1 MRLGGGQRSLS
12 PEGMKALLKYP
23 WPGNVREME
32 NMFERAAILA
42 DSTVLTLEDI
52 LPLLAD
58 SEIGE
63 EESLPPDELSIKT
76 ASRHLERKLIIKAL
90 KKTQYNRSQAARLL
104 EISHRALLYKIK
116 DYDIEV
122 PK

>member
-1 MRLGGGQRSLS
+1 
-12 PEGMKALLKYP
+12 MKALLKYP

-32 NMFERAAILA
+32 NLFERASILA
-42 DSTVLTLEDI
+42 DSATLQLEDI

-58 SEIGE
+58 MDVGE
-63 EESLPPDELSIKT
+63 PETLSPDELSIKS
-76 ASRHLERKLIIKAL
+76 ASRQLEKTLIVKAL

-116 DYDIEV
+116 DYEIEV